1 MSSRLKIEEIVRFMK
16 ANPMF
21 KQLQEYIA
29 EELERNRDLYENSEA
44 SEFLRGRV
52 SVLKQLKADLEK

>member
-1 MSSRLKIEEIVRFMK
+1 MASQVKIDEIVRFMK

-21 KQLQEYIA
+21 KQLQAYIA

-52 SVLKQLKADLEK
+52 SVLKQLKHDLEK